1 MNELI
6 NLLENI
12 YMNGYARLDQVEVYK
27 LVKLTKLIS
36 DLNINDTVKVNW
48 LFCIFNCGNKLHDE
62 IKEIMNKLYYIN

>member
-48 LFCIFNCGNKLHDE
+48 LFCIFN
-62 IKEIMNKLYYIN
+62 